1 MDKKK
6 IARLFVDSFK
16 TDIKEVIL
24 EGELKGCGGTV
35 ESRKRYEVIFGNY
48 ATYQKREF
56 SRDYRNFAK
65 TLAAELGLDY
75 GEIKVPYD
83 SGDKFKNF
91 YYQWDA
97 EQRIVIPGITFKM
110 CRKMMNMPHAVL
122 DGCSHTFYIDIDDR
136 ELAEEIS
143 ALHEKAVADKE
154 RARKDAF
161 PGRVEKAKTEC
172 GDMIDVLTKIINGG
186 LDIDDEDMSRIHDAH
201 FQVCKMLSCSL

>member
-35 ESRKRYEVIFGNY
+35 EGRKRYEVIFGNY

-56 SRDYRNFAK
+56 SNDYRDFAK
-65 TLAAELGLDY
+65 KLGEVY
-75 GEIKVPYD
+75 GVDWHEIKKPIDERGRYK
-83 SGDKFKNF
+83 SF
-91 YYQWDA
+91 YYQWDPDQII
-97 EQRIVIPGITFKM
+97 EVDGVKFRMG
-110 CRKMMNMPHAVL
+110 RKMMNMPHAVL